1 MWAKMISRR
10 MALSLLVICVIVFL
24 FWNEAL
30 SVPEWNPDGRSSRKE
45 FPSDEI
51 PEPGQEDITF
61 VVASQIQD
69 NTTWLAHAFPT
80 WEKAI
85 FLTDGDA
92 PSRLSVP
99 ANKGRESM
107 VYLT

>member
-1 MWAKMISRR
+1 MIPRR
-10 MALSLLVICVIVFL
+10 MVFVFVVVCVVVWL
-24 FWNEAL
+24 FWDEVL
-30 SVPEWNPDGRSSRKE
+30 SMPEWSPNRRPSE
-45 FPSDEI
+45 HELPSDVYT
-51 PEPGQEDITF
+51 PEPDHEDITL

-69 NTTWLAHAFPT
+69 NTTWLAYASPT

-85 FLTDGDA
+85 FLTDGEV